1 MGIRRDSVTPSE
13 QLPDQ
18 RPAIKLTSI
27 IWPQLAACA
36 VLLLLGALSIWLL
49 SAVRAYVAGEG
60 TWSKA
65 QKNAVIELLQYV
77 DNGSPAHLA
86 RFESSINIT
95 LGDRQARMALEMKHP
110 DVALARSGFLAG
122 GNHPS
127 DISGLIALYRWFRSY
142 PGFEK
147 AIGFWA
153 EGDGYIASL
162 QQVANELRN
171 KYQGSRGTSGNE
183 AYRRKIL
190 ALNDGLTP
198 LEDAF
203 SASISEAAREVSA
216 IIFGFQMFVA
226 LALLWVGGQISR
238 RVVAQSF
245 ASASRLG
252 EASRRLQLANEASSD
267 GLWDWDM
274 DGGELM
280 MSTPLKRQLGLAVG
294 EEITRLTQIWER
306 LHPGDLGRI
315 RTAFRAHLAGR
326 INSFNEKC
334 RLSIQGEY
342 RWFHA
347 RGRLTRF
354 ENTSMLRFSGA
365 LTDITREI
373 RTERAW
379 KLSEELRSAIF
390 EAASDVIVVL
400 DENGHVRF
408 ANPALLQVFGH
419 SPADMIGETIETLQ
433 PEALRAAHAHGFS
446 RYIKSSVKSMDWRRV
461 ETTGLHRD
469 GTEFP
474 VEISFTEVTVG
485 QLRFF
490 AAFLRDVSPWKKA
503 QHESQ
508 RSKKLLD
515 ATQSLACIGGWEED
529 LAGGH
534 RVYWTDQMYRMLD
547 LQPDSFTPDSSS
559 AMQFVASEFRTAMKD
574 ALEKEESD
582 GISHDLELVMVTARG
597 RRFWVHSKSSLVMDG
612 SVLVKRTAIVRDIT
626 LQKTAQQAQRL
637 TWTLQRRT
645 SERLT
650 LALRGAELALWVFD
664 VQTGR
669 VMHAQ
674 RWEMFGYAKP
684 PASFE
689 EWKTLVH
696 PEDLE
701 STVAVMDRYFAGL
714 VESDEAEYR
723 MRKADGTWVWVR
735 GRGRTVGNTAREEP
749 LQYAGVV
756 MDISAQVAARQ
767 VMEDQ
772 HNFLQAMVEGIDIG
786 VMISDSDSIVYMNAS
801 LRRMLGYGPE
811 SLEGKVV
818 SDVYTAEGYAQKLV
832 RRQSL
837 QKGVALPVE
846 LSDML
851 RKDGTTVRMTLNT
864 SLVGWNGRAHYIT
877 TGTPLSEQEMFEA
890 QIRASQ
896 SRFERVL
903 ISELE
908 AQQAHIA
915 RELHDS
921 LGSELAGL
929 SLMLGSSKSISATQA
944 PGMAH
949 HFDLALEQVKMAVEV
964 SRALARGLTPV
975 GELPGGLWR
984 ALQRLADDYQM
995 IRGVSCDFSMDG
1007 EVDAIPT
1014 DVGNHLY
1021 RIAQEA
1027 LANAVRHG
1035 KATHLEV
1042 ALLRT
1047 GGLYSMTVSDNGS
1060 GFKEQPGPDTNGL
1073 GLRSM
1078 TARTKFIG
1086 GHIEFNPRPGEGT
1099 RVTVQWPTTK
1109 EETALR
1115 KQRGASMKP
1124 AQVSGKAT

>member
-1 MGIRRDSVTPSE
+1 MT
-13 QLPDQ
+13 LN
-18 RPAIKLTSI
+18 ALTWI
-27 IWPQLAACA
+27 LHTQ
-36 VLLLLGALSIWLL
+36 
-49 SAVRAYVAGEG
+49 
-60 TWSKA
+60 
-65 QKNAVIELLQYV
+65 
-77 DNGSPAHLA
+77 GSW
-86 RFESSINIT
+86 R
-95 LGDRQARMALEMKHP
+95 
-110 DVALARSGFLAG
+110 G

-127 DISGLIALYRWFRSY
+127 DISGLIAIYRWFRSY
-142 PGFEK
+142 PSFGE
-147 AIGFWA
+147 AVRFWA
-153 EGDGYIASL
+153 EGDVHIAQLRQLASEL
-162 QQVANELRN
+162 QE
-171 KYQGSRGTSGNE
+171 KYAGSRAAYGDL
-183 AYRRKIL
+183 AYRLKIL
-190 ALNDGLTP
+190 QINDRLTP

-216 IIFGFQMFVA
+216 IIFGFQVCVA
-226 LALLWVGGQISR
+226 LALLLVGGQISR

-245 ASASRLG
+245 ASTSRLG
-252 EASRRLQLANEASSD
+252 EISRRLQLANEASSD

-274 DGGELM
+274 DGGELL
-280 MSTPLKRQLGLAVG
+280 MSTPLRHQLGITAS
-294 EEITRLTQIWER
+294 EEITRLTQVWKRI
-306 LHPGDLGRI
+306 HPDDLPRI

-326 INSFNEKC
+326 IGSFSEKC
-334 RLSIQGEY
+334 RLSIRGEY

-354 ENTSMLRFSGA
+354 ENSSMLRFSGA

-400 DENGHVRF
+400 DEGGHVKF
-408 ANPALLQVFGH
+408 ANPAVLQVFGYT
-419 SPADMIGETIETLQ
+419 PAEMIGETIEKIQ
-433 PEALRAAHAHGFS
+433 PEQLRAAHSNGFL
-446 RYIKSSVKSMDWRRV
+446 RYIRSSVKSMDWRRIQ
-461 ETTGLHRD
+461 TTGLHRN

-474 VEISFTEVTVG
+474 IEISFTEVTVG
-485 QLRFF
+485 KLRFF
-490 AAFLRDVSPWKKA
+490 AAFLRDVSPWEKA
-503 QHESQ
+503 QQESQ

-529 LAGGH
+529 IANGN
-534 RVYWTDQMYRMLD
+534 RVSWTEQMYRMLD
-547 LQPDSFTPDSSS
+547 LQPNSFTPDRGS
-559 AMQFVASEFRTAMKD
+559 ALQFVASEFKTTMNT
-574 ALEKEESD
+574 ALEKEAGE
-582 GISHDLELVMVTARG
+582 GIAHDLELVMVTARG

-612 SVLVKRTAIVRDIT
+612 NLMLKRTAIVRDIT

-664 VQTGR
+664 VATGR
-669 VMHAQ
+669 VTHAQ
-674 RWEMFGYAKP
+674 RWEMFGYTKP

-689 EWKTLVH
+689 EWKTLIH

-701 STVAVMDRYFAGL
+701 STLAGMDRYFAGL
-714 VESDEAEYR
+714 ADSDEAEYR
-723 MRKADGTWVWVR
+723 MRKADGDWVWVR
-735 GRGRTVGNTAREEP
+735 GRGRTVGNTGREEP

-767 VMEDQ
+767 VMKDQ

-786 VMISDSDSIVYMNAS
+786 VLISNDEHVIYMNAS
-801 LRRMLGYGPE
+801 LRRMLGYG
-811 SLEGKVV
+811 
-818 SDVYTAEGYAQKLV
+818 SDNMSGRPVGDLHTPQSYAQKLQ
-832 RRQSL
+832 RRQSMRN
-837 QKGVALPVE
+837 GITLPVV
-846 LSDML
+846 LMDL
-851 RKDGTTVRMTLNT
+851 RRKDGSTLRMTLNS
-864 SLVGWNGRAHYIT
+864 SLVDWNGRPHYIT

-929 SLMLGSSKSISATQA
+929 SLVLGGTKSIAMTQS
-944 PGMAH
+944 PDMAYH
-949 HFDLALEQVKMAVEV
+949 LDMALEQVKMAVDV
-964 SRALARGLTPV
+964 TRSLARGLTPV
-975 GELPGGLWR
+975 GETPGGLWR
-984 ALQRLADDYQM
+984 AFERLTDDYHV
-995 IRGVSCDFSMDG
+995 IKGVSCQLRIEG

-1014 DVGNHLY
+1014 DTGNHLY

-1035 KATHLEV
+1035 KATQLEV
-1042 ALLRT
+1042 SLGRLGRFYRMCIT
-1047 GGLYSMTVSDNGS
+1047 DNGS
-1060 GFKEQPGPDTNGL
+1060 GFKGQSMTDGPGL

-1078 TARTKFIG
+1078 TARTRFIG
-1086 GHIEFNPRPGEGT
+1086 GDIGYDTQRESGT
-1099 RVTVQWPTTK
+1099 SVTVQWPVIRQ
-1109 EETALR
+1109 ESI
-1115 KQRGASMKP
+1115 QRR
-1124 AQVSGKAT
+1124 QRVSPIKVT